1 MAQRTS
7 EKRGWKY
14 SKSQNTLKSSVE
26 TVSPRDGCINK
37 TRRIAISMAILHGRE
52 EIPWDPTPRP
62 RSKGH
67 CWLLGE
73 EWASPRCESHYR
85 LFGAEWSALKP
96 RTHTLIIASPGYC
109 SHWSVFPNSALSF
122 HHSTDPFYVLYGII
136 FLHHIFVVDPI
147 LPLGKILLALTL
159 GVCILWCAY
168 WPQLCDVTASGR
180 FYANRYALC

>member
-14 SKSQNTLKSSVE
+14 GKSQDIMKSSVE

-37 TRRIAISMAILHGRE
+37 TGRIAISIATL
-52 EIPWDPTPRP
+52 PWDPTPRQ

-67 CWLLGE
+67 RWLLGE
-73 EWASPRCESHYR
+73 EGASPRCESHYR

-96 RTHTLIIASPGYC
+96 RAHTLMIASSAYC
-109 SHWSVFPNSALSF
+109 SHWSVSLTIPFPFTIARILSMCF
-122 HHSTDPFYVLYGII
+122 MSIM
-136 FLHHIFVVDPI
+136 FLHHIFVVAPI
-147 LPLGKILLALTL
+147 LPLGKTPLALML
-159 GVCILWCAY
+159 GVCTLWCAY

-180 FYANRYALC
+180 FYANSYALC